1 MADIAIITPDSV
13 AASHP
18 AHFFRHAAARI
29 ARHSLGQIEQCNVAL
44 AEPVRIQALHI
55 LTYAL
60 QLEGQWLLARD
71 LLLRLA
77 DKLEQSSY
85 RAGWLPLLEQ
95 GLHLSQQHQDAKTTA
110 ELHLRIG
117 YLLQLSGQFEAACT
131 HYAAGATTF
140 AQVGQPERR
149 ARVLNR
155 YAYTAR
161 QQQKPTQA
169 WQLVQEA
176 LALVADD
183 HPEQGNAYLVRG
195 WLAVDERHWQAAC
208 ADFAKAVAILRRNGT
223 PYQLACALRDLAV
236 PLHMLQRDEEAISV
250 FQQAA
255 ALFGQLDNHFQQAVV
270 KMNCGIIYLARQQPA
285 LALDLFTEA
294 EPIFRQLH
302 DQENLGKLYLNQGL
316 AYRAAGKLHHSTHL
330 LQASISLFEQIGNPD
345 WLANAVD
352 ELGVTRLQSG
362 ETQQAVATFQEALTI
377 LLTAPEPTVYRRNQ
391 ITAHLQTALQSI
403 A

>member
-1 MADIAIITPDSV
+1 MADIAIITPDPV

-29 ARHSLGQIEQCNVAL
+29 ARYSLGQIEQCNVAL

-77 DKLEQSSY
+77 DKLEHSSY

-270 KMNCGIIYLARQQPA
+270 KMNCGIIHLAQQPA
-285 LALDLFTEA
+285 LALDFFAGA

-316 AYRAAGKLHHSTHL
+316 AYRVAGKLHRSTHL

-352 ELGVTRLQSG
+352 ELGVTFLQLG
-362 ETQQAVATFQEALTI
+362 ETQQAITTFQEALTI
-377 LLTAPEPTVYRRNQ
+377 LSTAPEPTSYRRNQ
-391 ITAHLQTALQSI
+391 IARHLQTALHSTP
-403 A
+403 